1 MAHDHKHTVTE
12 MSGSRLFITMIL
24 NFGIT
29 AAEIIGGILAG
40 SLSLISD
47 ALHNFSDGIAI
58 IISYIAIRLK
68 LRPRDAHYTF
78 GLKRSEIIA
87 AIINASTL
95 IIICFYL
102 FREAY
107 QRLVAP
113 EPVAGGLMII
123 VASFGL
129 VANVAGTLLL
139 RSGSKNSMNIRSV
152 YLHLLSDAVSSLAV
166 ILGGIA
172 IYFFHVYW
180 LDPLLTVLIGLYV
193 LKESYGIVAEAVQII
208 MMAAPADI
216 SLTDLKREIETVV
229 GVQNLHHVHLWQM
242 NEQDIHFEGHV
253 EVDDIPVSETGDL
266 LRQIEQLLLEKY
278 AINHVTVQFECNRC
292 SSKALVKETER

>member
-1 MAHDHKHTVTE
+1 MFHDHQHVTTE
-12 MSGSRLFITMIL
+12 MSGSRLLITMIL
-24 NFGIT
+24 NFGIA
-29 AAEIIGGILAG
+29 AAEIIGGILSG

-58 IISYIAIRLK
+58 IISYFAIRLK
-68 LRPRDAHYTF
+68 LRPRDTHYTF

-102 FREAY
+102 FKEAY
-107 QRLVAP
+107 QRFIAP
-113 EPVAGGLMII
+113 EPIAGGLMII

-129 VANVAGTLLL
+129 AANIAGTLLL
-139 RSGSKNSMNIRSV
+139 RSGSKNSMNIRSA

-193 LKESYGIVAEAVQII
+193 LKESYRIVAEAVQII

-216 SLTDLKREIETVV
+216 SLENLKHEIEAVT
-229 GVQNLHHVHLWQM
+229 GVQNLHHAHLWQM

-253 EVDDIPVSETGDL
+253 DVGEMPVSKTGDL
-266 LRQIEQLLLEKY
+266 LHQIEHLLMDKY
-278 AINHVTVQFECNRC
+278 AVNHVTLQFECNQC
-292 SSKALVKETER
+292 SSKALVKKTER